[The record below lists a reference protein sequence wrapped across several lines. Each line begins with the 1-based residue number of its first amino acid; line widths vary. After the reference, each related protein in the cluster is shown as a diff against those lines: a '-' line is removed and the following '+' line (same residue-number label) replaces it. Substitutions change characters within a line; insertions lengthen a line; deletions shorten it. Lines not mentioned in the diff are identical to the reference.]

1 MTLVSRFWQS
11 VLLMLMALVSV
22 GWLQAQVR
30 FTGKLDS
37 GLHVDPTDLSLVIF
51 NTISADDAKLLGVTV
66 EPGDKAFAGELALP
80 KDGAIHYKA
89 VIVRAS
95 GGADILYV
103 DGNQDG
109 HFRPKER
116 IPFRQPAKDIPR
128 LKSVATFDVDL
139 PAGPIRTCPMDV
151 WLMQDGIPT
160 PAKPGQLAVPYTTTP
175 FVQRTVDLPKR
186 TLMVR
191 FQYDFTSPGVSLMNG
206 LEWLDING
214 DGKFDKT
221 PGSGEFV
228 RARGSAPVFQV
239 GNLTLQVQSV
249 ELKDNRFVVQSGP
262 AAADHR
268 IHLAVGSVVPDFE
281 FTDFSGVRRHLS
293 DLKGRF
299 VLLDFWATWCVP
311 CMEDLPIQKK
321 AYEKFHGHGFEILGM
336 NGDDTPEKPEKVVR
350 QIGIA
355 WPQARFDKD
364 LIGDRFQISQWPT
377 MILVDEHRTI
387 LSMGEANRLPLD
399 GEHLSTSLTTL
410 IGERR

>member
-1 MTLVSRFWQS
+1 MTLALRFRQA
-11 VLLMLMALVSV
+11 VLLILMASVSI
-22 GWLQAQVR
+22 GWLQAQAR

-37 GLHVDPTDLSLVIF
+37 DLHVDPTDLSFVIF
-51 NTISADDAKLLGVTV
+51 NTISADDAKMLGVTV
-66 EPGDKAFAGELALP
+66 ESGDKAFAGELALP

-95 GGADILYV
+95 GGADILYI
-103 DGNQDG
+103 DANQDG
-109 HFRPKER
+109 HFGLKER
-116 IPFRQPAKDIPR
+116 IPFRPPAKDVPR

-151 WLMQDGIPT
+151 WLMPDGIPT
-160 PAKPGQLAVPYTTTP
+160 PAKSGQLAVPYTTMP
-175 FVQRTVDLPKR
+175 FVQGTVELPKR

-191 FQYDFTSPGVSLMNG
+191 FQYDFRSPGVSLMNG
-206 LEWLDING
+206 LEWLDIDG

-221 PGSGEFV
+221 PGSEEFV

-249 ELKDNRFVVQSGP
+249 ALKDDRFVVQAMP

-321 AYEKFHGHGFEILGM
+321 AYEKFHGQGFEILAM
-336 NGDDTPEKPEKVVR
+336 NGDDTPEKPEKAVR
-350 QIGIA
+350 QMGIA
-355 WPQARFDKD
+355 WPQARFDKN

-377 MILVDEHRTI
+377 MILIDEHRTI
-387 LSMGEANRLPLD
+387 LSIGEANRLPLD